1 MKRLRRHATV
11 DKFKQQKENPVL
23 LHVYEYPA
31 PSNKKK
37 NMGILLTKIRTKVKQ
52 NNLAYKQQILVVE
65 VFVCGAA
72 CRWFCF
78 WNFSLWSLPGRYIVV
93 YSWESHSTLASFLF
107 IGSHSMLTFFVLSF
121 SGTPDECLTPL
132 VSHPLDS
139 LHFIDRGLGSQVN
152 INSCSTAVSVLWCH
166 K

>member
-1 MKRLRRHATV
+1 M
-11 DKFKQQKENPVL
+11 VL
-23 LHVYEYPA
+23 LLKFQA
-31 PSNKKK
+31 
-37 NMGILLTKIRTKVKQ
+37 
-52 NNLAYKQQILVVE
+52 E
-65 VFVCGAA
+65 VFAGSLHCG
-72 CRWFCF
+72 
-78 WNFSLWSLPGRYIVV
+78 V
-93 YSWESHSTLASFLF
+93 STLASFLF

>member
-1 MKRLRRHATV
+1 M
-11 DKFKQQKENPVL
+11 VL
-23 LHVYEYPA
+23 LL
-31 PSNKKK
+31 KF
-37 NMGILLTKIRTKVKQ
+37 Q
-52 NNLAYKQQILVVE
+52 VE
-65 VFVCGAA
+65 VFAG
-72 CRWFCF
+72 
-78 WNFSLWSLPGRYIVV
+78 SLHYGV
-93 YSWESHSTLASFLF
+93 FF
-107 IGSHSMLTFFVLSF
+107 GSHSMLTFFVLSF